1 MRIVKVYLLILISLL
16 RIPNVVAADQDV
28 LIDGLITDQVI
39 SRVGQ
44 LFYDELL
51 NGWEPPYFPGNI
63 SVRERPDNISG
74 NVVWIEIDND
84 VVFEDRVGFVANAID
99 AKALDAREKIES
111 YIFENKEALKGLEG
125 IN

>member
-1 MRIVKVYLLILISLL
+1 MLTINNVFKFIVILLICPAL
-16 RIPNVVAADQDV
+16 NAKDADV
-28 LIDGLITDQVI
+28 LIDGIITDQVI

-44 LFYDELL
+44 LFYDELI
-51 NGWEPPYFPGNI
+51 NGWQPPYYAGNI
-63 SVRERPDNISG
+63 TVRERPDNISG

-111 YIFENKEALKGLEG
+111 YIFENKETLKTLEG
-125 IN
+125 LY